1 MRPFLVLGGS
11 GFVGGH
17 IVAAASNARQTVVGT
32 YHSFPVPDLLQL
44 DIRDAKGL
52 TALLS
57 DLRPVVVFLPAACPD
72 VDWCETHPEEAF
84 QTNVDG
90 VRLVTAAANSVD
102 AKLVY
107 ISSDF
112 IFDGTSGPYKETDVA
127 NPLSAYGRQKLSAEH
142 HIALHARDYLIVR
155 TTVVYGWEH
164 REKNFVCRVIR
175 SLAAGN
181 SLLVPLDQVGTP
193 TFAPNLAEVTVEL
206 ALANATGVFNV
217 VGPERVSRLRLA
229 EEVASI
235 FGLDARL
242 LRGVTT
248 SQLGQPARRPL
259 DGGLASE
266 KVSSKVR
273 TRLVGYREGLRAMA
287 ALRASAP

>member
-11 GFVGGH
+11 GLVGEH
-17 IVAAASNARQTVVGT
+17 LVAAAGKANRTVVGT
-32 YHSFPVPDLLQL
+32 YHSFPAPELLQL
-44 DIRDAKGL
+44 DIRDDRSL

-57 DLRPVVVFLPAACPD
+57 GLRPEVVFLPAARPD

-84 QTNVDG
+84 RTNVNG

-112 IFDGTSGPYKETDVA
+112 IFDGTSGPYEETDVA
-127 NPLSAYGRQKLSAEH
+127 NPLSVYGRQKLAAEH

-164 REKNFVCRVIR
+164 RGKNFVARVIR
-175 SLAAGN
+175 TLSAGE
-181 SLLVPLDQVGTP
+181 SMLVPLDQVGTP
-193 TFAPNLAEVTVEL
+193 TFAPNLAEVMVEL
-206 ALANATGVFNV
+206 ALCSARGVFHV
-217 VGPERVSRLRLA
+217 VGPDRVSRLQFA
-229 EEVASI
+229 EEVART
-235 FGLDARL
+235 FGLNARL

-248 SQLGQPARRPL
+248 AQIGQSARRPL
-259 DGGLASE
+259 EAGLTAQ
-266 KVSSKVR
+266 KVSS
-273 TRLVGYREGLRAMA
+273 TIPTPLVGYREGLRAMA
-287 ALRASAP
+287 ATRASAP

>member
-17 IVAAASNARQTVVGT
+17 MVTAASNASRTVVGT
-32 YHSFPVPDLLQL
+32 YHSFPAPDLLQL
-44 DIRDAKGL
+44 DIRDGKSL
-52 TALLS
+52 TTLLS
-57 DLRPVVVFLPAACPD
+57 DLRPAVVFLPAARPD

-84 QTNVDG
+84 QTNVNG

-155 TTVVYGWEH
+155 TTVVYGWER

-181 SLLVPLDQVGTP
+181 TLLVPLDQIGTP
-193 TFAPNLAEVTVEL
+193 TFAPNLAEVAVEL
-206 ALANATGVFNV
+206 ALVNATGVFHV
-217 VGPERVSRLRLA
+217 VGPERASRFQLA
-229 EEVASI
+229 EEVART

-259 DGGLASE
+259 DAGLAAE
-266 KVSSKVR
+266 KVSSTVR

-287 ALRASAP
+287 ALRASEP

>member
-17 IVAAASNARQTVVGT
+17 IVTAASNARRTVVGT
-32 YHSFPVPDLLQL
+32 YHSFPAPDLLQL
-44 DIRDAKGL
+44 DIRDGKGL
-52 TALLS
+52 TTLLS
-57 DLRPVVVFLPAACPD
+57 ELRPAVVFLPAARPD

-84 QTNVDG
+84 QTNVKG

-155 TTVVYGWEH
+155 TTVVYGWER
-164 REKNFVCRVIR
+164 REKNFVCRVVR

-181 SLLVPLDQVGTP
+181 TLLVPLDQIGTP
-193 TFAPNLAEVTVEL
+193 TFAPNLAEVAVEL
-206 ALANATGVFNV
+206 ALINATGVFHV
-217 VGPERVSRLRLA
+217 VGPERASRLQLA
-229 EEVASI
+229 EEVART

-259 DGGLASE
+259 DAGLATE
-266 KVSSKVR
+266 KVSSTVR

-287 ALRASAP
+287 ALRASQP